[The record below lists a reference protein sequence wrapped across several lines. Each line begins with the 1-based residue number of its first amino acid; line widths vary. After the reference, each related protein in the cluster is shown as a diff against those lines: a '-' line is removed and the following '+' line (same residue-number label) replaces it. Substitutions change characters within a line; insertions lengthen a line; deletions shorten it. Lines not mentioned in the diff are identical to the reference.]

1 MQDSGRGN
9 QFVNVTNA
17 GSSGSG
23 SRYIPI
29 LPDVPSS
36 VLPDIHPG
44 LVPARLPDDLP
55 LPDKNSTEQS
65 GWQYFDPIQVTF
77 VGTIN
82 TVTPLASGMSSTSH
96 DDARTEHEA
105 QQYGDYGMGFY
116 RLVDLLGRSCAGEN
130 GQPMLYTPEIQE
142 NLRSCEQAYNEYY
155 LFPDESSGPGHAHA
169 AETLQQMLQSVSAI
183 KKYVDTYGNKIDREL
198 DSIIKRGV
206 HTIES
211 LNKYPTRLPASR
223 TSDRRPSPAETSSA
237 RTREGDTKLA
247 PAEEQSQD
255 PFRAFKD
262 YIKDFPTGNDGHPKY
277 NNFIPTLHGR
287 FQTLLEVWEP
297 IHDGGSETNVEH
309 VTQITQQVSAINED
323 LTRYRKTMQSE
334 LGAIWEQA
342 QRIDNLLR
350 SSFAQSSLT
359 GSHQS

>member
-65 GWQYFDPIQVTF
+65 GWQYFDPIQDTF
-77 VGTIN
+77 VDTIN
-82 TVTPLASGMSSTSH
+82 MVTPLASGMSSTSH
-96 DDARTEHEA
+96 ADAHTEHEGE
-105 QQYGDYGMGFY
+105 QYGDYGMGFY
-116 RLVDLLGRSCAGEN
+116 RLVDLLRRTRAGEN
-130 GQPMLYTPEIQE
+130 GQPMLYTPEIQQ
-142 NLRSCEQAYNEYY
+142 NLRICEQAYNRYH
-155 LFPDESSGPGHAHA
+155 LSPDEISGPGHAA
-169 AETLQQMLQSVSAI
+169 GTLHQMLRSVSAI
-183 KKYVDTYGNKIDREL
+183 KKYVDTYGDNIDREL

-277 NNFIPTLHGR
+277 IIPTLHGR

-297 IHDGGSETNVEH
+297 IHHGRSETNVEH

-334 LGAIWEQA
+334 LRAIWEQA

-350 SSFAQSSLT
+350 SSFAQSS
-359 GSHQS
+359 